1 MMLAQHH
8 FSQKQLNGV
17 PSKEAVEMLLKEKGI
32 DYNEVVAIE
41 NRIGSV
47 LVHERV
53 AESKVVSVK
62 GQ

>member
-1 MMLAQHH
+1 
-8 FSQKQLNGV
+8 
-17 PSKEAVEMLLKEKGI
+17 MLLKEKGI
-32 DYNEVVAIE
+32 DYNKVVAIE